1 MTGKLLAM
9 ENKAEL
15 LNERLS
21 NYKQILQSPIN
32 YYLIDQKE
40 DNNLFVNE
48 NKKINILQDTSDFIL
63 DSSWQ

>member
-1 MTGKLLAM
+1 MK
-9 ENKAEL
+9 NKAEL

>member
-1 MTGKLLAM
+1 M

-32 YYLIDQKE
+32 YYLLDQKE

>member
-1 MTGKLLAM
+1 MTGKLLEM

-40 DNNLFVNE
+40 DNNLFVKE
-48 NKKINILQDTSDFIL
+48 NKKINILQDTCDFIL

>member
-1 MTGKLLAM
+1 M

-15 LNERLS
+15 LNERLR

-48 NKKINILQDTSDFIL
+48 NKKINILQDTSDFIS

>member
-32 YYLIDQKE
+32 YYLVDQKE
-40 DNNLFVNE
+40 DNNLFVKE
-48 NKKINILQDTSDFIL
+48 NKKINILQDTCDFIL
-63 DSSWQ
+63 DSS

>member
-1 MTGKLLAM
+1 M

>member
-1 MTGKLLAM
+1 M

-15 LNERLS
+15 LNEKLS

>member
-1 MTGKLLAM
+1 M

-21 NYKQILQSPIN
+21 NYKQILQSPVN

>member
-1 MTGKLLAM
+1 M

-48 NKKINILQDTSDFIL
+48 NKKINILQDMSDFIL

>member
-40 DNNLFVNE
+40 DNNLFVKE
-48 NKKINILQDTSDFIL
+48 NKKINILQDTCDFIL
-63 DSSWQ
+63 DSS

>member
-1 MTGKLLAM
+1 MTRKLLAM

>member
-1 MTGKLLAM
+1 M

-40 DNNLFVNE
+40 DNNLFVKE
-48 NKKINILQDTSDFIL
+48 NKKINILQDTCDFIL
-63 DSSWQ
+63 DSS

>member
-1 MTGKLLAM
+1 M

-48 NKKINILQDTSDFIL
+48 NKKINILQDTSDFIS
-63 DSSWQ
+63 DSSW